1 MFVKWFVLFSW
12 VALVLKLPSKRR
24 RWIYHPE
31 HHLLVSTNSWAC
43 PGLVLLQ
50 MISVIIVHW
59 CLCEPCHQ
67 HHQYNIRSLA
77 LFWFHVWWLVLSPKW
92 FFLTLIIYYLFNW
105 NKYFFLKPRRFRGV
119 ETVLESGPPIGWH
132 TWHSSRW
139 FDLSKVAASTNIS
152 PPCLKQM
159 KFKNF

>member
-12 VALVLKLPSKRR
+12 VALVLKLPSERR

-31 HHLLVSTNSWAC
+31 HHLLVSTNRWAC

-105 NKYFFLKPRRFRGV
+105 NKYFFLKPRRFKRSGNSTGKWTSYWLAHLTLFPLIWFV
-119 ETVLESGPPIGWH
+119 KGCCQYQHFPPMPETNEV
-132 TWHSSRW
+132 
-139 FDLSKVAASTNIS
+139 
-152 PPCLKQM
+152 
-159 KFKNF
+159 